1 MMVLEKQ
8 VKILWDQCVQKYNIQ
23 ETRAR
28 YNVVVR
34 QAFMVAC
41 NNITPLSL
49 KSIGGVLGKDHSTVI
64 YAKKCHDVNLLY
76 SQDYIILL
84 DTFEELIG
92 KMVQDLSQKARD
104 RSADRRIID
113 NEDGA
118 SALLIT
124 EYERQIHKLR
134 RKMQEVIDNSNAKL
148 HNLGQQVSIQNDRN
162 KHLSSELLRLK
173 NLL

>member
-49 KSIGGVLGKDHSTVI
+49 KSIGGVLGKDTVRSSM
-64 YAKKCHDVNLLY
+64 L
-76 SQDYIILL
+76 
-84 DTFEELIG
+84 
-92 KMVQDLSQKARD
+92 
-104 RSADRRIID
+104 RSA
-113 NEDGA
+113 
-118 SALLIT
+118 T
-124 EYERQIHKLR
+124 
-134 RKMQEVIDNSNAKL
+134 M
-148 HNLGQQVSIQNDRN
+148 
-162 KHLSSELLRLK
+162 
-173 NLL
+173 